1 MTDQF
6 FDTLL
11 ENNLGSEIYFD
22 KKRIEKFTDNLF
34 HFLFQLEDRKY
45 LSKDALE
52 IRIDQFKN
60 ELTALLFHSSKD
72 ATNTKLTVDAF
83 FESLPSLY
91 FALLEDAQ
99 SILDN
104 DPAATCLQE
113 IFISYPGFYA
123 IAIYRFA
130 HQLYNQDVALIP
142 RIWTEYGHSK
152 TGIDIHPAA
161 QIGRSFFIDHGTGIV
176 IGQTCVIGDHV
187 KLYQGVTLGAISVS
201 KEKAN
206 TKRHPTIE
214 DGVVI
219 YAGATI
225 LGGQTTIGQNSIIG
239 GNVWLTKSIAANSTV
254 YSKSKTYLK
263 NQEPSSEPINFII

>member
-1 MTDQF
+1 MTNQF
-6 FDTLL
+6 IEKLL
-11 ENNLGSEIYFD
+11 ENNLGSDVYFD

-45 LSKDALE
+45 HSKEALE
-52 IRIDQFKN
+52 IKIDQFKN
-60 ELTALLFHSSKD
+60 ELTALLFHINKDVSS
-72 ATNTKLTVDAF
+72 TKEVVEAF
-83 FESLPSLY
+83 FNALPQIY
-91 FALLEDAQ
+91 FNLLDDAK
-99 SILDN
+99 SILNN

-113 IFISYPGFYA
+113 IFIAYPGFYA
-123 IAIYRFA
+123 ISIYRFA
-130 HQLYNQDVALIP
+130 HQLHQQQVNLIP

-161 QIGRSFFIDHGTGIV
+161 KIGNSFFIDHGTGIV
-176 IGQTCVIGDHV
+176 IGETCVIGNHV

-214 DGVVI
+214 DNVVI

-225 LGGQTTIGQNSIIG
+225 LGGETTIGENSIIG
-239 GNVWLTKSIAANSTV
+239 GNVWLTESVTSNSMI
-254 YSKSKTYLK
+254 YSKSKVFSK
-263 NQEPSSEPINFII
+263 NKNNKQEPINFII